1 MSMKE
6 VMAFLRTNKV
16 NATKAALADQ
26 GFPAFTCRSVLGRGK
41 VGIDPVVLDA
51 VLSQGE
57 LPRNAVGEHMTEG
70 GRLIAKRFFTLIVS
84 DEEVKKVVEV
94 IISTNQTGNPGDGKI
109 FVLPI
114 VEAYQIRN
122 GDIAVDGY

>member
-1 MSMKE
+1 MKE

-26 GFPAFTCRSVLGRGK
+26 GFPAFTCRAVLGRGK
-41 VGIDPVVLDA
+41 AGIDPGVLEV

-70 GRLIAKRFFTLIVS
+70 GRLIAKRFFTLIVR
-84 DEEVKKVVEV
+84 DEEVKKVVEI
-94 IISTNQTGNPGDGKI
+94 IISTNKTGNPGDGKI
-109 FVLPI
+109 FILPV

-122 GDIAVDGY
+122 GECAVDGY